1 MNKFYFV
8 FWISWT
14 HLQKR
19 PFADVPFLGN
29 VGIVIFFFFFFF
41 FWISWTHF
49 QKQPFAD
56 VPHFPFYLF
65 VILRKHFIF
74 WTEVFVNSLFSK
86 VQCILSRFGSA
97 IQGLSCLYWK
107 YLKLID
113 RKFIELLWNN
123 YWSSQF
129 VNISQAMMYYYQ
141 LAFFLWSI
149 FWKFYIMKFVL

>member
-1 MNKFYFV
+1 MN
-8 FWISWT
+8 
-14 HLQKR
+14 
-19 PFADVPFLGN
+19 FLNTSSEAAVRRCSLFGKCWDSDLF
-29 VGIVIFFFFFFF
+29 IYFF